1 MISVGIRKANSQIAK
16 NVEGE
21 LLHFLDIFAR
31 GASIWKRF
39 DEQIERSILVSA
51 VH

>member
-31 GASIWKRF
+31 GVSIWKRF
-39 DEQIERSILVSA
+39 DGQIERSILISA
-51 VH
+51 VP